1 MGVFVVF
8 LYRVGVEKKKPIAV
22 TIILWYF
29 YKEKQLKLEKKKPTS
44 LPPSWTIKLINSIVP
59 WRKCPPGS
67 PVQAYATQ
75 TRNTN

>member
-29 YKEKQLKLEKKKPTS
+29 YKEKQLKLEKKE
-44 LPPSWTIKLINSIVP
+44 
-59 WRKCPPGS
+59 
-67 PVQAYATQ
+67 AY
-75 TRNTN
+75 